1 MNGIIFSLASA
12 FTLGAFGA
20 FRQVTHNA
28 PDSRSLN
35 PSPQQALA
43 TLKPSNNR
51 SQASFMLQPA

>member
-1 MNGIIFSLASA
+1 MHLVIPFIAAGTLA
-12 FTLGAFGA
+12 AFGA

-35 PSPQQALA
+35 PSPQQALV